1 MMRGQR
7 RVRGQGMHK
16 ARSML
21 TIVQG
26 ITDKPVA
33 AQRLAALFQPRASSL
48 EGFLYIGYPIVGTPE
63 GPCHLDAALISPRW
77 GLVIFDLIEG
87 ETISGAQE
95 RQDDATN
102 KVVSRLLAHKDLTA
116 GRNLLVPVNAVSFAP
131 ALSAAGDATDR
142 LNALDEAR
150 LLPWI
155 RNLATWSRSHLFAI
169 LTAVLQS
176 TLGLRQG
183 RDEQRA
189 TQPCSRGGKL
199 KTLEKALINL
209 DARQSR
215 AVLET
220 KPDAQRIR
228 GLSGTG
234 KSTVLALKAA
244 YLHAKRP
251 DWQIAISF
259 NLITQKVR
267 LRKIIQAF
275 LADIA
280 VVPNWDNLQLRHIWG
295 EPVDGQILG
304 LYAHFCHSVG
314 AEFHLASSARRAFG
328 IDQEIQGACRQA
340 VDDFESQSD
349 SLADFP
355 HPYDAILLEDAHDL
369 PPAFFQ
375 LCYRMLDENKRLIYA
390 YDEWLQPETRAWPQP
405 GEFDYPLAPGRA
417 PVERRAGSRQDI
429 ILRTCF
435 RTPRP
440 ILVTAHALGLGIYRN
455 PAADASTEL
464 LPNFAAPQVW
474 RAAGYEAVQGDPI
487 EGKDV
492 HLARAADAS
501 PAGLERH
508 SATDDLIRFIVC
520 PDAEEQARTV
530 ARCIQTN
537 LERDELTEGDI
548 VVINLSPLASNRDV
562 GHIRSLLHRKNI
574 RTLEEGIVPWP
585 EAKYETR
592 DAIVFHSLHRA
603 RRDAGGMVYVIN
615 AQAVHEAKE
624 HEASARKY
632 LYSALT
638 RSQAWVRV
646 LGIGSGMQG
655 LQEEFSQVRAHD
667 FQLTFAYPSAQ
678 PIRGPE
684 ADSDDDRIRERLQ
697 NFLQD
702 IESNGQQL
710 TDLDQ
715 GQLDRLKQIFA
726 SIPSDA

>member
-26 ITDKPVA
+26 ITDKPAA

-48 EGFLYIGYPIVGTPE
+48 EGFLYVGYPIVGTPE

-95 RQDDATN
+95 RQDDAAN
-102 KVVSRLLAHKDLTA
+102 KVISRLLAHKGLTA
-116 GRNLLVPVNAVSFAP
+116 GRKLLVPVNAVSFAP

-142 LNALDEAR
+142 LNALNEAH

-155 RNLATWSRSHLFAI
+155 RNLATWSHSHLFAI

-183 RDEQRA
+183 RDAQRA

-199 KTLEKALINL
+199 QTLEKALINL

-220 KPDAQRIR
+220 KPGAQRIR

-251 DWQIAISF
+251 DWQIAVSF

-275 LADIA
+275 LADMA

-295 EPVDGQILG
+295 EPIDGQILG

-314 AEFHLASSARRAFG
+314 VEFHLASSARRAFG
-328 IDQEIQGACRQA
+328 SDQEIQGACRQA
-340 VDDFESQSD
+340 VADFESQFD
-349 SLADFP
+349 SPADFP

-390 YDEWLQPETRAWPQP
+390 YDEWLQPETRALPQP
-405 GEFDYPLAPGRA
+405 GEFDYPL
-417 PVERRAGSRQDI
+417 ERRAGSHQDI

-455 PAADASTEL
+455 PAADASAEL
-464 LPNFAAPQVW
+464 RPNFAAPQVW
-474 RAAGYEAVQGDPI
+474 RAAGYEAVQGDPV
-487 EGKDV
+487 EGKDM
-492 HLARAADAS
+492 HLARTADAS

-508 SATDDLIRFIVC
+508 SATDDLIRFTVC

-537 LERDELTEGDI
+537 LEQDELTEGDI
-548 VVINLSPLASNRDV
+548 VVINLSPSASNGDV

-574 RTLEEGIVPWP
+574 RTLEEGVVPWP

-624 HEASARKY
+624 HEASTRKY

-646 LGIGSGMQG
+646 LGIGSGMKG

>member
-116 GRNLLVPVNAVSFAP
+116 GRKLLVPVNAVSFAP
-131 ALSAAGDATDR
+131 ALSAAGDETDR
-142 LNALDEAR
+142 LNALNEAY

-155 RNLATWSRSHLFAI
+155 RNLATWSHSHLFAI

-183 RDEQRA
+183 RDAQRA
-189 TQPCSRGGKL
+189 TQPYSRGSKL
-199 KTLEKALINL
+199 QTLEKALINL

-220 KPDAQRIR
+220 KPGAQRIR

-244 YLHAKRP
+244 YLHAKHP
-251 DWQIAISF
+251 DWQIAVSF

-275 LADIA
+275 LADMA

-314 AEFHLASSARRAFG
+314 VEFHLASSARRAFG
-328 IDQEIQGACRQA
+328 SDQEIQGACQQA
-340 VDDFESQSD
+340 VADFESQSD

-405 GEFDYPLAPGRA
+405 GEFDYPL
-417 PVERRAGSRQDI
+417 ERRAGSHQDI

-435 RTPRP
+435 RTPRL

-455 PAADASTEL
+455 PAADASAEL

-474 RAAGYEAVQGDPI
+474 REAGYEAVQGNPV

-548 VVINLSPLASNRDV
+548 VVINLSPSTSNRDV

-574 RTLEEGIVPWP
+574 RTLEEGVVPWP

-646 LGIGSGMQG
+646 LGIGSGMKG

-667 FQLTFAYPSAQ
+667 FQLTFAYPSAR

-684 ADSDDDRIRERLQ
+684 ADSDDVRIRERLQ

>member
-1 MMRGQR
+1 MMRVKR

-21 TIVQG
+21 TIVRG
-26 ITDKPVA
+26 ITDKPAA
-33 AQRLAALFQPRASSL
+33 AQRLAALFQSRAFCL
-48 EGFLYIGYPIVGTPE
+48 EGFLYIGYPIIGTPE

-87 ETISGAQE
+87 ETITGAQE
-95 RQDDATN
+95 RQDDAVN
-102 KVVSRLLAHKDLTA
+102 KVVSRLLAHKNLTA
-116 GRNLLVPVNAVSFAP
+116 GRKLLVPVHAVSFAP
-131 ALSAAGDATDR
+131 ALSAAADEPAR
-142 LNALDEAR
+142 LNALDEAH

-155 RNLATWSRSHLFAI
+155 ENLAIWPHAHLIEI

-176 TLGLRQG
+176 TLGLRQEKG
-183 RDEQRA
+183 AQRE

-199 KTLEKALINL
+199 KTVEKALINL
-209 DARQSR
+209 DDRQSR
-215 AVLET
+215 AILET
-220 KPDAQRIR
+220 TPGAQRIR

-234 KSTVLALKAA
+234 KSMVLALKAA
-244 YLHAKRP
+244 YLHAKHP
-251 DWQIAISF
+251 DWQIAVSF
-259 NLITQKVR
+259 NLITQKVQ

-275 LADIA
+275 LADMA

-314 AEFHLASSARRAFG
+314 AEFHVAGSARRAFG
-328 IDQEIQGACRQA
+328 SDQELQGACRQA
-340 VDDFESQSD
+340 VADFESQSD

-355 HPYDAILLEDAHDL
+355 YPYDAILLEDAHDL

-375 LCYRMLDENKRLIYA
+375 FCYCMLDENKRLIYA
-390 YDEWLQPETRAWPQP
+390 YDEWLQPETHALPHP
-405 GEFDYPLAPGRA
+405 GELDYPLAHGRA
-417 PVERRAGSRQDI
+417 PVERRAGSYQDI

-455 PAADASTEL
+455 PATDANAEL

-474 RAAGYEAVQGDPI
+474 REIGYEAVQGDPV
-487 EGKDV
+487 EGKDM

-508 SATDDLIRFIVC
+508 SATDDLIRFIAC

-530 ARCIQTN
+530 AHCIQAN

-548 VVINLSPLASNRDV
+548 VVINLSPSASNGDV
-562 GHIRSLLHRKNI
+562 GRIRSLLHRKNI

-592 DAIVFHSLHRA
+592 EAIVFHSFHRA

-624 HEASARKY
+624 HEAVARKY

-646 LGIGSGMQG
+646 LGIGSGMQD

-667 FQLTFAYPSAQ
+667 FQLTFAYPSARPTQ
-678 PIRGPE
+678 NPE
-684 ADSDDDRIRERLQ
+684 AGSDDDRIRERLQ

-715 GQLDRLKQIFA
+715 GQFDRLKQIFA
-726 SIPSDA
+726 SFPSDA